1 MEKTTNNFRLFDISQ
16 MLQAY
21 FHCRLFA
28 FSFVSLFSLQLL
40 HLQSLSPSLPKFRII
55 KTNKCNVFLYSVYTL
70 HSQPIF
76 KNQRDFRSCQ
86 QVSINLSF
94 CRHDST
100 DHQPP
105 LKQTPYHAKSSASSK
120 PNLKYGSFKTV
131 LSNPAFIFLLR
142 SKLFS
147 FIIKFRRYF
156 YSFLLTVY

>member
-28 FSFVSLFSLQLL
+28 FSSFSYFLCSCFICSLRLLHFENSVSLKQ
-40 HLQSLSPSLPKFRII
+40 
-55 KTNKCNVFLYSVYTL
+55 TNVTYFFISVYTL